1 MEEFNKDKVT
11 QLVNLLEGIPLYKW
25 EQLKGLIDREFKSQ
39 SNKTQFIK
47 QNKFTEYLVRE
58 LTQ

>member
-1 MEEFNKDKVT
+1 MSEEKIREFM
-11 QLVNLLEGIPLYKW
+11 NLLEGISLYKW

-47 QNKFTEYLVRE
+47 QDKFTEYLIKE
-58 LTQ
+58 LIQ